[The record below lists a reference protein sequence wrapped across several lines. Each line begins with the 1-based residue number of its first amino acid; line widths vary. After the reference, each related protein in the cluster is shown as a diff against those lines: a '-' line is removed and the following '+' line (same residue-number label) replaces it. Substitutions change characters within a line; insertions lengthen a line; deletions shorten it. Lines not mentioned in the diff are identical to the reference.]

1 MAVVQPR
8 PQRDE
13 RDCESEEEEEPRAR
27 SPAVPVPV
35 PLLPPLEIDTTNDST
50 ADGDSNIDQSAPPQT
65 DSSAAQNAT
74 TSSAANLDNT
84 EGIAANTAVESDR
97 VTASNTLF
105 NRMQGSTGGGPVSVS
120 MSGSVLAPPASR
132 GAAMHLEFA
141 SLANSLSQSHTGRV
155 LAASGRHSSLRV
167 SSSLLLAPPSSSSVS
182 ASVAGATPFDG
193 ERDVQQEEL
202 TEKAVIVVRRVMD
215 KLTGLDF
222 AITSN
227 GNGSGNSNQD
237 AQAQQALEVK
247 EQVDRLIREATSN
260 EHLSQSFFG
269 WCPFW

>member
-8 PQRDE
+8 PQRNE

-35 PLLPPLEIDTTNDST
+35 PLLPPLEIDTANDT
-50 ADGDSNIDQSAPPQT
+50 TT
-65 DSSAAQNAT
+65 DSDANCEPSTVLSDGAQNLTTSNAT
-74 TSSAANLDNT
+74 TLDST

-105 NRMQGSTGGGPVSVS
+105 NRIHGSTGGGPVSVS
-120 MSGSVLAPPASR
+120 MSASVLAPPASR
-132 GAAMHLEFA
+132 GAAMHLELA

-182 ASVAGATPFDG
+182 ASIAGATPFDG
-193 ERDVQQEEL
+193 ERDLQQEEL

-227 GNGSGNSNQD
+227 GNSNQD